1 MGEGAGGPRSGRGKG
16 GGRGEVRGPEGRRGA
31 GGGEGGGGG
40 RGEGRGREGAGGE
53 RSSRVTS
60 PTRRRGHRRR
70 RRHFNRAFGLRSAFS
85 VRAKEPTRRASRSHS
100 CASLPLFASHL
111 SLRTHAA
118 RPTPRRGRLA
128 ALPFLFRRASPPSV
142 HPLRALAHPA
152 QPGSL
157 SAAGREARSQRGRGG
172 SPGELKKMA
181 ELRAGR
187 GCAASP
193 TEAAPRALRPS
204 KRRVTL
210 AALSPAPALR
220 HFNSGSPGGTW
231 YSFVPSP
238 SPELRLLGL
247 REAGV
252 RGSRLERRRSPLP
265 AGFWKNGTAQGWLN
279 LRACCSPASVQFVCP
294 RAVITLM

>member
-1 MGEGAGGPRSGRGKG
+1 MGEGAGGPRSGRGRG

-31 GGGEGGGGG
+31 GGGEGGGEDGG
-40 RGEGRGREGAGGE
+40 RGEGGRGR
-53 RSSRVTS
+53 
-60 PTRRRGHRRR
+60 
-70 RRHFNRAFGLRSAFS
+70 
-85 VRAKEPTRRASRSHS
+85 EPTRRASRSHS
-100 CASLPLFASHL
+100 CASLPLFTSHL

-172 SPGELKKMA
+172 SPGELEKMA

-193 TEAAPRALRPS
+193 TEAAPRAPRPS
-204 KRRVTL
+204 KRRVTF

-220 HFNSGSPGGTW
+220 RFNSGSPGGTW

-238 SPELRLLGL
+238 SPELRLLRL

-252 RGSRLERRRSPLP
+252 RGSRLERRRSPGGDTQP
-265 AGFWKNGTAQGWLN
+265 
-279 LRACCSPASVQFVCP
+279 SPRGVLEGQP
-294 RAVITLM
+294 RAGLTCGRVVRPPLCSSPVREQ